1 MLWGPTL
8 LSSTGGSGG
17 GGRPQLAQRR
27 CNLVCPTTFVI
38 LFPFNF
44 KQPGRRES
52 YPDLPSKKLS
62 FRSLPRPE
70 PWQDRDA
77 NPSGPGPSSSP

>member
-8 LSSTGGSGG
+8 SSSTGGGG
-17 GGRPQLAQRR
+17 GVPSWHTGDVTCSVLSPSSFCFHL
-27 CNLVCPTTFVI
+27 
-38 LFPFNF
+38 NF

-52 YPDLPSKKLS
+52 YPDLRSKKLS

-70 PWQDRDA
+70 PWQDGDA
-77 NPSGPGPSSSP
+77 NPGGPGPSSSP